1 MIFLRVIHFS
11 IECEFPYVSTNMF
24 CANVSDSHLLNLI
37 CIMVPPPLPVR
48 DIGEMMNR
56 GGEKTAVGAISGI
69 YTISRMYKTTCMY
82 CM

>member
-1 MIFLRVIHFS
+1 MIVLSVIHFS
-11 IECEFPYVSTNMF
+11 IECEFPYISTNMF
-24 CANVSDSHLLNLI
+24 CANVSDSHLYNLI
-37 CIMVPPPLPVR
+37 LWSPPPLPVR

-69 YTISRMYKTTCMY
+69 YTISRMYKTTYMY